1 MLQELLHF
9 CRGKFSPGGEPDRLE
24 REGRGDRSH
33 LQGGGGEQGGG
44 QAGGGS
50 QDVAGGQGLALVQV
64 FLVGGTC
71 HWLVDGSWEVP
82 GGT

>member
-9 CRGKFSPGGEPDRLE
+9 CRGKFSPGGDPDRLE

-50 QDVAGGQGLALVQV
+50 QDVAGG
-64 FLVGGTC
+64 
-71 HWLVDGSWEVP
+71 
-82 GGT
+82 